1 MFLCPLQ
8 TFGQNTMWY
17 ARKQMPNEQAMT
29 GKYRKKGKNLIVIW
43 SYIDIEIIVVYVLKK
58 VNGRE
63 LGEN

>member
-1 MFLCPLQ
+1 
-8 TFGQNTMWY
+8 
-17 ARKQMPNEQAMT
+17 MPNEQAMT

-58 VNGRE
+58 VNGKE